1 MKIGF
6 TCGAFDLTHFGHA
19 LMLKECKQVCD
30 YLIVGV
36 QSDPSID
43 RPRKNKPIQSMEERI
58 GMIKA
63 IRWVDEVVTY
73 DTEVDLVELLK
84 KIKPDVRILG
94 ADWQGKKFTGY
105 DLSIEC
111 YFNSRN
117 HNFST
122 SNLRKR
128 ILDSKAKVKFPV
140 IPTSTPP
147 IIPTTTPPVIPTV
160 MEGSRDSSTR

>member
-19 LMLKECKQVCD
+19 LMLEECKQVCD

-43 RPRKNKPIQSMEERI
+43 RLHKNTPIQSMEERI

-63 IRWVDEVVTY
+63 IRWVDEVVIY
-73 DTEVDLVELLK
+73 DTEADLVELLK
-84 KIKPDVRILG
+84 KIKPNIRILG
-94 ADWQGKKFTGY
+94 ADWKGKKFTGY
-105 DLSIEC
+105 NLSMEY

-122 SNLRKR
+122 SNLKKR
-128 ILDSKAKVKFPV
+128 ILETETNIKIPV
-140 IPTSTPP
+140 IPN
-147 IIPTTTPPVIPTV
+147 
-160 MEGSRDSSTR
+160 E

>member
-6 TCGAFDLTHFGHA
+6 TCGTFDLTHFGHA
-19 LMLKECKQVCD
+19 LMLEECKQVCD

-43 RPRKNKPIQSMEERI
+43 RPHKNKPIQSMEERV

-63 IRWVDEVVTY
+63 IRWVDKVVVY
-73 DTEVDLVELLK
+73 NTEADLMKLLK
-84 KIKPDVRILG
+84 KLKPSIRILG
-94 ADWQGKKFTGY
+94 IDWKGKKFTGHE
-105 DLSIEC
+105 LSMEY
-111 YFNSRN
+111 YFNSRD

-128 ILDSKAKVKFPV
+128 ILETKIKTKTSV
-140 IPTSTPP
+140 ILAN
-147 IIPTTTPPVIPTV
+147 
-160 MEGSRDSSTR
+160 E